1 MVSHSEHSRRSDL
14 AALWADQIKIKEISQ
29 GQELT
34 LKDRV
39 HYFIA
44 VDKSDTTFIPSSK
57 GCMN

>member
-34 LKDRV
+34 LKDKV
-39 HYFIA
+39 HYLLLLMNL
-44 VDKSDTTFIPSSK
+44 IPLLFLRQK
-57 GCMN
+57 DA